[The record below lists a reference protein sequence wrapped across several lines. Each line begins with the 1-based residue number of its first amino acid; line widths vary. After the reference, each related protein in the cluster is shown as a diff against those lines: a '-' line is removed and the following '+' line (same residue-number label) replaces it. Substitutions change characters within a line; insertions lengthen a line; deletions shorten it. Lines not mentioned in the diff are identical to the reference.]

1 MYGAFSKGAGRMKW
15 FLILWFVPITLIAS
29 WYGLS
34 YHDINF
40 GFIMLSRQVHDMVFQ
55 IYGDMLG
62 MAPEAIPPLLL
73 KALIVDSLIVLAIAA
88 FRWRKQIRA
97 WIESKREAFADQPV
111 EPVYSELPVESDES
125 LSRAP

>member
-1 MYGAFSKGAGRMKW
+1 MKW
-15 FLILWFVPITLIAS
+15 FLILWFVPVALIAS

-40 GFIMLSRQVHDMVFQ
+40 GFIMLSRQVHDLVFQ
-55 IYGDMLG
+55 VYGEMLG
-62 MAPEAIPPLLL
+62 MPPDAIPPLLL
-73 KALIVDSLIVLAIAA
+73 KALVVDSLIVLAIAC

-97 WIESKREAFADQPV
+97 WVQSRREAFAERPA
-111 EPVYSELPVESDES
+111 EPAYPELPVESEES

>member
-1 MYGAFSKGAGRMKW
+1 MKW

-34 YHDINF
+34 YYDINF

-62 MAPEAIPPLLL
+62 MAPDAIPPLLL

-97 WIESKREAFADQPV
+97 WIESKRETFADRPA

>member
-1 MYGAFSKGAGRMKW
+1 MKW
-15 FLILWFVPITLIAS
+15 FLILWFVPVALIGS

-40 GFIMLSRQVHDMVFQ
+40 GFIMLSRQVHDLVFQ
-55 IYGDMLG
+55 IYGEMLG
-62 MAPEAIPPLLL
+62 MPPESIPPLLL
-73 KALIVDSLIVLAIAA
+73 KALIVDSLIVLAIAC
-88 FRWRKQIRA
+88 FRWRKQIWA
-97 WIESKREAFADQPV
+97 WIQSKRSAFEEQPL